1 MEYTVDCSTW
11 SQDNFIQ
18 IFSLLQKHPN
28 TKLVLY
34 MDEDENRK
42 QENWEKNI
50 GSCLNKLGLSPHLKG
65 YGYIKYGVLRCIK
78 HPEDLESITKALYPG
93 IAMKFDTTPGKVEHG
108 IRHTIKK
115 AWEAEKSEEWEKVF
129 GKKYMERK
137 SKPTNAQFIATLS
150 DFITMNNYML

>member
-34 MDEDENRK
+34 LGEEENRE
-42 QENWEKNI
+42 QENWEKTI
-50 GSCLNKLGLSPHLKG
+50 GKYLNKLGLSPHLKG
-65 YGYIKYGVLRCIK
+65 YGYIKYGVLRCIR
-78 HPEDLESITKALYPG
+78 HPEELESITKVLYPG
-93 IAMKFDTTPGKVEHG
+93 IAMEFNTTVGKVEHG

-115 AWEAEKSEEWEKVF
+115 AWETEKSEEWETIF

-137 SKPTNAQFIATLS
+137 SKPTNAQFIAALS
-150 DFITMNNYML
+150 DFIAINNYML